1 MLVPIYVKPGS
12 AHNHVG
18 GSRDDRLMI
27 SVTAQAVDGSAN
39 EAVIK
44 LLAEV
49 LKIPKR
55 DIQVKSG
62 LTSKRKMLIISGE
75 FQKVIS
81 ELQNQE

>member
-1 MLVPIYVKPGS
+1 MLVPVYVKPGA
-12 AHNHVG
+12 AHNRVG
-18 GSRDDRLMI
+18 GSRDDRLVI

-44 LLAEV
+44 LLADV